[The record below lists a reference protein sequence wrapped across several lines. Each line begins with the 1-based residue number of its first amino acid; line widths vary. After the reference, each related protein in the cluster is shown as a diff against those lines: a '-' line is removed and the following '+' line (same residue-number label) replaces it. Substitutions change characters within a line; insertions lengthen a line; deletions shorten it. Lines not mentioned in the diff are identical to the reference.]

1 MQLRSAPHFADA
13 ALPDD
18 LLIQAM
24 AATSEISLITD
35 ARQNILHVSDSFIA
49 ITGYGRDEAL
59 GRNCRMLQ
67 GPGTNPET
75 TAAIRGALAAGED
88 FNGEILNYRKDG
100 SAFWNALRITPL
112 RSGNGVITH
121 FVSVQRDINTR
132 MALLEQLRF
141 QALHD
146 SVTGLPNRIAMG
158 TRLDELFSAG
168 AHPEVTSAVGVIG
181 LDDFRTVN
189 NTHGHATGDALLKEW
204 AARLQGRLRD
214 EDFLGRMGGD
224 EFVLILKDV
233 VRETVHLDLPRILE
247 RLHEA
252 VESPFLVNGESVR
265 IGMSLGVA
273 LFPEDGLDA
282 ASLLKSADT
291 ALSDVKIRKRKR
303 NLWWE
308 LAGEVPVVEGAVV
321 DSMLHHRLNES
332 LRTSV
337 VPLDEYRLA
346 LFDDGLEMHVQPV
359 IDLRDGSVRLV
370 EALARLRLPDG
381 RLTSPDEF
389 LAHLGRTDLDHLF
402 TAMLEK
408 ALSQLAVWD
417 VQGLSLDI
425 SVNLPPATL
434 LEPGLAL
441 LIEQALNRSGIAP
454 QRLGLEL
461 LESETLEWECQRHAL
476 QELTRLGV
484 GISMDDLGA
493 GYSSLKR
500 LSSLPFKAIKLDRD
514 LLAGIRHKPPETL
527 SLIATLIQMGRDFR
541 MTVVVEGL
549 EDEGVAE
556 AAAILGA
563 TLGQG
568 YYFSRPMPAADAAA
582 WVAHF
587 GYPLRTHHFRTHLGA
602 LAYHWQFARL
612 GSPHPRTVGDC
623 PLTAFLSRMSPP
635 ADVERWH
642 AQQHDARA
650 IHPGAGRLLVDW
662 FVRQIRDDMEAADML
677 AGRTAP

>member
-1 MQLRSAPHFADA
+1 M
-13 ALPDD
+13 
-18 LLIQAM
+18 QAM

-35 ARQNILHVSDSFIA
+35 AQQNILHVADSFIT

-75 TAAIRGALAAGED
+75 TAAIRRALVAGED
-88 FNGEILNYRKDG
+88 FSGEILNYRKDG

-112 RSGNGVITH
+112 RSGNGVLTH

-146 SVTGLPNRIAMG
+146 QVTGLPNRIAMG
-158 TRLDELFSAG
+158 NRFDELFHAG
-168 AHPEVTSAVGVIG
+168 AHPEVTSAVGVID
-181 LDDFRTVN
+181 LDDFRAVN
-189 NTHGHATGDALLKEW
+189 NTHGHETGDALLKEW

-233 VRETVHLDLPRILE
+233 VRETAHVDLPRILE

-282 ASLLKSADT
+282 SSLLKSADE
-291 ALSDVKIRKRKR
+291 ALYDVKTRKRKR
-303 NLWWE
+303 DLWWE
-308 LAGEVPVVEGAVV
+308 MAGDVPAAGGAVV
-321 DSMLHHRLNES
+321 DSLLHEPLKKS
-332 LRTSV
+332 LRDSV

-346 LFDDGLEMHVQPV
+346 LLDDRLEMHVQPV

-381 RLTSPDEF
+381 RLTCPDEF
-389 LAHLGRTDLDHLF
+389 LAHLGPSDVDHLF
-402 TAMLEK
+402 TAILEK
-408 ALSQLAVWD
+408 ALAQLAAWD
-417 VQGLSLDI
+417 LQGLSLDI

-434 LEPGLAL
+434 LEPGLAVQV
-441 LIEQALNRSGIAP
+441 EQALDRHGIVP
-454 QRLGLEL
+454 SRLGLEL

-476 QELTRLGV
+476 QELTGLGV
-484 GISMDDLGA
+484 GVSMDDLGA

-549 EDEGVAE
+549 EDEGVTE

-587 GYPLRTHHFRTHLGA
+587 GYPLRAHSFRTHLGA

-612 GSPHPRTVGDC
+612 GSPHPRTVADC
-623 PLTAFLSRMSPP
+623 PLTAFLSRMNPP

-650 IHPGAGRLLVDW
+650 MHPGAGRLLVDW
-662 FVRQIRDDMEAADML
+662 FVHRIREDTAAADLL
-677 AGRTAP
+677 AGGTAP